1 MPKDK
6 GQYVLLDA
14 RAMLAR
20 IALITAIILALVFG
34 WFAVRWQLGNMLA
47 ELTTPTAPS
56 AQGIARLATGFAP
69 RDPLAQWLYASAEKD
84 VSTPEKLLG
93 SINSFEK
100 VVKLSP
106 YDFQWWIELGRAREQ
121 GEDYAGAEKAYVR
134 AVELAPHYT
143 YPRWQLGNF
152 YLRQDKSDEAFNEL
166 KKAAETS
173 HLYRDQVFSIA
184 WDYYEQDTV
193 RLEQLVGDSPTVK
206 AGLARYYAGKERPID
221 SLRMWNMLSEEDKKA
236 NAPIAKVIAQALY
249 EKRFFRQ
256 AVEFVRQLGIE
267 TNAKAEIVQNGDF
280 EKPLVDA
287 NETYFGWK
295 ISSIG
300 KMDIKPDPTKKHEG
314 TRSLRVSFNGFTDPT
329 LFNILQYVA
338 VEPGAKYQ
346 LSFWLRTENLRSA
359 GMPTLEVYNANDE
372 KKLATSRSFPADQK
386 DWQQIKL
393 VFIAPQNAEAV
404 GIRTTRDFCG
414 ADCPIFGT
422 FWYDDFKLEKI
433 K

>member
-1 MPKDK
+1 MLKDK
-6 GQYVLLDA
+6 EQYVLLDA
-14 RAMLAR
+14 RAVSVR
-20 IALITAIILALVFG
+20 IVLIAAILLALIFG
-34 WFAVRWQLGNMLA
+34 WFAVRWQLGNMMA
-47 ELTTPTAPS
+47 ELTVPTSPN
-56 AQGIARLATGFAP
+56 AQSVAQLATSFAP
-69 RDPLAQWLYASAEKD
+69 RDPLANWLSASAESD

-106 YDFQWWIELGRAREQ
+106 FDFQMWIELGRAREQ
-121 GEDYAGAEKAYVR
+121 AEDSAGAEKAYIR
-134 AVELAPHYT
+134 AVEIAPSYT
-143 YPRWQLGNF
+143 YPRWQIGNF
-152 YLRQDKSDEAFNEL
+152 YLRQNKADQGFSEL
-166 KKAAETS
+166 KQAAES
-173 HLYRDQVFSIA
+173 SARYRDQVFSIA
-184 WDYYEQDTV
+184 WDYYEQDTA
-193 RLEQLVGDSPTVK
+193 RLEQLMGDSPSVK
-206 AGLARYYAGKERPID
+206 AGLARYYAGKERPAD
-221 SLRMWNMLSEEDKKA
+221 SLRIWNMLSEEDKQA
-236 NAPIAKVIAQALY
+236 NSAISKVIAQALY

-256 AVEFVRQLGIE
+256 AVEFVRQIGIE
-267 TNAKAEIVQNGDF
+267 TSAKAETVQNGDF

-300 KMDIKPDPTKKHEG
+300 KMDVKPDPTKKYEG
-314 TRSLRVSFNGFTDPT
+314 SRSLRVSFSGFTDPT

-338 VEPGAKYQ
+338 VESGAKYQ
-346 LSFWLRTENLRSA
+346 LSVWLRTENLKSS
-359 GMPTLEVYNANDE
+359 GMPTLEIYNANDE
-372 KKLATSRSFPADQK
+372 KKLAVSKPFPADQK

-393 VFIAPQNAEAV
+393 NFTAPPNAEAI